1 MIPADIRRELD
12 YLRQGFTPLCGEFT
26 LATSGTTTTVT
37 KRGVSSN
44 SAVTIQPY
52 DAGAKAEGTVYI
64 VPATGSFTVTH
75 TASASPAR
83 TYRYVVHTPTSQ

>member
-1 MIPADIRRELD
+1 MDADVRRELD

-26 LATSGTTTTVT
+26 LATSGTTTTIS

-44 SAVTIQPY
+44 SAVTVQPLN
-52 DAGAKAEGTVYI
+52 AGAKAEGVVMI
-64 VPATGSFTVTH
+64 VPDTNAFTITH

-83 TYRYVVHTPTSQ
+83 TYRYVVHTPTSR

>member
-1 MIPADIRRELD
+1 MIDADVRRELD
-12 YLRQGFTPLCGEFT
+12 YLRQGFTPLCGECT

-44 SAVTIQPY
+44 SCVSLTPY
-52 DAGAKAEGTVYI
+52 NAGAKTEGIVFI
-64 VPATGSFTVTH
+64 VPATGSFTITH

-83 TYRYVVHTPTSQ
+83 TYRYVVHTPTS